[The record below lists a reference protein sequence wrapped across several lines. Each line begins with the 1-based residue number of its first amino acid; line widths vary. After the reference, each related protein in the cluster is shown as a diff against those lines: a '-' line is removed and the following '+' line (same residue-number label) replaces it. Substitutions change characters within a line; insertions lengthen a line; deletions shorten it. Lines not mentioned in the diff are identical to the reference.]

1 MRLEELEMEF
11 QNILSEI
18 QVQEELQL
26 GLERIKWYNRMNNSD
41 DIVKA
46 FSMVYAPNLVDITE
60 DSVADKI
67 RGLNDDLLKVSERI
81 NYIKYM
87 MCVNRK
93 NLD

>member
-11 QNILSEI
+11 QNILREI

-41 DIVKA
+41 DTVKA